1 MIISKTPFRVSFFG
15 GGTDFKD
22 YYERYGGYVIGSAIN
37 KYCYITLRQ
46 LPPFFKEKYRLV
58 WSKIELVN
66 NVQNIAHPCIRSV
79 LKNYNI
85 KNGLEIIHA
94 SDLPARSGIG
104 SSSSFS
110 VGLIHCINI
119 LNNKKVNKLSLAK
132 EAINLEQNILKE
144 HVGTQDQIWATCGGF
159 NEIYFNKKGF
169 EVKKIK
175 ITEIKKKEL
184 SDNLIMFF
192 TGKSRYSEIIEKN
205 KMENLEKKLQHYH
218 IIKEFAINSKKVF
231 EGSANLDS
239 IGYML
244 DEYWKLKKKLSVKI
258 SDKNIDEIYKE
269 GKRLGALGGKILGA
283 GGGGFIMFYA
293 NQNVQKKLINKFYKL
308 TNVKFNFS
316 NIGSEIIFNN
326 E

>member
-22 YYERYGGYVIGSAIN
+22 YYERYGGYVIGSTIN

-66 NVQNIAHPCIRSV
+66 KVQNIAHPCIRSV

-110 VGLIHCINI
+110 VGLIHCINV

-205 KMENLEKKLQHYH
+205 KMENLEKKLQYYH
-218 IIKEFAINSKKVF
+218 IIK
-231 EGSANLDS
+231 DS
-239 IGYML
+239 GWESI
-244 DEYWKLKKKLSVKI
+244 
-258 SDKNIDEIYKE
+258 
-269 GKRLGALGGKILGA
+269 
-283 GGGGFIMFYA
+283 
-293 NQNVQKKLINKFYKL
+293 
-308 TNVKFNFS
+308 
-316 NIGSEIIFNN
+316 
-326 E
+326 

>member
-1 MIISKTPFRVSFFG
+1 VIISKTPFRVSFFG

-22 YYERYGGYVIGSAIN
+22 YYERYGGYVIGSTIN
-37 KYCYITLRQ
+37 KYCYITLRR

-66 NVQNIAHPCIRSV
+66 NIQNIVHPCIRSV
-79 LKNYNI
+79 LENYKI
-85 KNGLEIIHA
+85 KNGLEIIHT

-110 VGLIHCINI
+110 VGLIHCINV
-119 LNNKKVNKLSLAK
+119 LNNKKVNKLSLAN
-132 EAINLEQNILKE
+132 EAINLEQNILRE
-144 HVGTQDQIWATCGGF
+144 NVGSQDQIGATSGGF

-169 EVKKIK
+169 KVKKIK

-184 SDNLIMFF
+184 SDKLIMFF

-205 KMENLEKKLQHYH
+205 KIENLEKKLQYYH
-218 IIKEFAINSKKVF
+218 TIKKFTINSKKIF
-231 EGSANLDS
+231 EGSDNLDS

-244 DEYWKLKKKLSVKI
+244 DEYWNLKKKLSVKI
-258 SDKNIDEIYKE
+258 SNKNINEIYKE